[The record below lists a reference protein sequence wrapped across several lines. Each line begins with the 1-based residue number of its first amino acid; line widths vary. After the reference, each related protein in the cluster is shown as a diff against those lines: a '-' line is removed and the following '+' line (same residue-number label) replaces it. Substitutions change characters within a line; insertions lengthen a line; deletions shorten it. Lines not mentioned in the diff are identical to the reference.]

1 VCVSCS
7 DEGARSSASAAPCH
21 AADGRAAGQR
31 WARRGSVE
39 VGKESSML
47 GRPKATK
54 ADADLACE
62 RSWLLPVRRGLPG
75 IPIRREE
82 VQ

>member
-1 VCVSCS
+1 
-7 DEGARSSASAAPCH
+7 
-21 AADGRAAGQR
+21 
-31 WARRGSVE
+31 
-39 VGKESSML
+39 ML

-82 VQ
+82 VQLCVVLLQPGWQLLTL